1 MAKLIPLWTM
11 CCLLLACGN
20 FERSNPF
27 DPTVEGSITDLNA
40 LLVGTW
46 SRADVERNQVYTFK
60 EDGRVE
66 LRDYSAPDGGA
77 IDRNGSY
84 PETLVL
90 SFSGTYVLV
99 GDRLRISFTFVRTN
113 DPSGQV
119 PSLRDKV
126 VPIAILGDVLTMKEA
141 DGNREYMRGI

>member
-1 MAKLIPLWTM
+1 MAKLISFWTM
-11 CCLLLACGN
+11 CCFLLACGD

-27 DPTVEGSITDLNA
+27 DTTVEGSITDLNA
-40 LLVGTW
+40 LLIGTW
-46 SRADVERNQVYTFK
+46 SRADVEKNQVYTFK
-60 EDGRVE
+60 KDGRVE
-66 LRDYSAPDGGA
+66 LRDYSAPGEGE

-90 SFSGTYVLV
+90 SFSGTYVLA
-99 GDRLRISFTFVRTN
+99 GDRLRISFTSVRTN
-113 DPSGQV
+113 DPLGQV

-126 VPIAILGDVLTMKEA
+126 VLIAISGDVLTMKEV

>member
-1 MAKLIPLWTM
+1 MAKLISLWTM

-27 DPTVEGSITDLNA
+27 DATVEGSITDLNA

-46 SRADVERNQVYTFK
+46 SRADVEKNQVYTFK

-66 LRDYSAPDGGA
+66 LRDYSAPGEGE

-84 PETLVL
+84 PETLVF

-99 GDRLRISFTFVRTN
+99 EIDCALALLRCGPTIHRARCLPARQGRS
-113 DPSGQV
+113 D
-119 PSLRDKV
+119 
-126 VPIAILGDVLTMKEA
+126 I
-141 DGNREYMRGI
+141 YRG

>member
-1 MAKLIPLWTM
+1 MAKLISLWTM
-11 CCLLLACGN
+11 SCLLLSCGN

-40 LLVGTW
+40 VLVGTW
-46 SRADVERNQVYTFK
+46 SRADVEKNQVYTFK

-66 LRDYSAPDGGA
+66 IRDYSAPGGGD
-77 IDRNGSY
+77 INRNGSY

-90 SFSGTYVLV
+90 SFSGTYILV
-99 GDRLRISFTFVRTN
+99 GDRLRISFTSVMTN
-113 DPSGQV
+113 DPSGLV

-126 VPIAILGDVLTMKEA
+126 VPIAILGNVLIMKEV